1 MDEPLPPLS
10 IAVIDLETGGLDP
23 RHDPILQI
31 GLVIG
36 EVVPGRIDV
45 HDEWSTMVRLH
56 RPWSPYGARHIH
68 GIRRHRLLFAPPID
82 DALNELTRRCGD
94 RRIVAHN
101 IAFDWGFLSHAA
113 QQHHVALPVGDRLC
127 TLELSRS
134 LDPERTMSHRLAD
147 IAVRAGIEHSHAHD
161 ALADA
166 RTTAS
171 VLAHL
176 LAEQGQR

>member
-1 MDEPLPPLS
+1 MDELPAPLS

-23 RHDPILQI
+23 QNDPILQI
-31 GLVIG
+31 GLVLG
-36 EVVPGRIDV
+36 EVVPGRFEVDG
-45 HDEWSTMVRLH
+45 EWSTMVRLH

-68 GIRRHRLLFAPPID
+68 GIRRHRLFFASPITR
-82 DALNELTRRCGD
+82 ALNELAQRCGD

-101 IAFDWGFLSHAA
+101 VAFDWGFLRHAA
-113 QQHHVALPVGDRLC
+113 QQHHVALPTGDRLC

-134 LDPERTMSHRLAD
+134 LDPERSMSHRLAD
-147 IAVRAGIEHSHAHD
+147 IAVRAGIEHSQAHD

-166 RTTAS
+166 RTTAL

-176 LAEQGQR
+176 LAEQAQR

>member
-1 MDEPLPPLS
+1 MDEAKPPLP

-23 RHDPILQI
+23 HHDPILQI
-31 GLVIG
+31 GLVLG
-36 EVVPGRIDV
+36 DVVPGCCEV
-45 HDEWSTMVRLH
+45 ESEWSTMVRLR

-68 GIRRHRLLFAPPID
+68 GIRRHRLLFAPPIRE
-82 DALNELTRRCGD
+82 ALNELTRRCGT

-101 IAFDWGFLSHAA
+101 VAFDWGFLSHAA
-113 QQHHVALPVGDRLC
+113 QQQHVALPTGDRLC

-147 IAVRAGIEHSHAHD
+147 IARRAGVEHSRAHD

-176 LAEQGQR
+176 LAKQDQR